1 MQDLS
6 AVPMMISDLERGALN
21 GGAKLEGDD
30 LRQIAKTMRGLA
42 EAAGIEIPPPYD
54 PEAD

>member
-42 EAAGIEIPPPYD
+42 EAAGVETLPPYD